1 MERGYLKAWRK
12 VEDSVSWSR
21 GLEYRGLMWSVLN
34 RVRFKPVY
42 FAGHPVPA
50 GSFGIVVSE
59 WAMAEGINRT
69 KLLRMLKALEED
81 DFIKIENVNNRFSLI
96 TVVNWNA
103 YQASSEESEQPANNQ
118 RTTDEQL
125 PIKESNN
132 IYITP
137 QFLEFAEKYQR
148 LQWQTHG
155 NAAPDLT
162 EEVFFKGA
170 ETVGRLVQDGF
181 SFTYIQSVLAW
192 AQNHHFWGKGQLRSL
207 CDLRR
212 KKGGADT
219 NRFQNVAVQYEAERK
234 ASTPQPVITDA
245 GAIYRSLA

>member
-21 GLEYRGLMWSVLN
+21 GLEYRGLMWSILN
-34 RVRFKPVY
+34 RARFKPVY
-42 FAGHPVPA
+42 FAGHHVPA

-59 WAMAEGINRT
+59 WALGEGITRA
-69 KLLRMLKALEED
+69 KLQRMLKALEED
-81 DFIKIENVNNRFSLI
+81 EFIKTENVSNRFCLI
-96 TVVNWNA
+96 TVVNWDT
-103 YQASSEESEQPANNQ
+103 YQATPEESEQPVNNR

-132 IYITP
+132 NITP
-137 QFLEFAEKYQR
+137 QFLEFAEEYQR

-181 SFTYIQSVLAW
+181 SFAYIRSALQW
-192 AQNHHFWGKGQLRSL
+192 AQGHHFWGKGQLAALS
-207 CDLRR
+207 DLRR
-212 KKGGADT
+212 RKGGAAT
-219 NRFQNVAVQYEAERK
+219 NMFQKMAVQYEADRK
-234 ASTPQPVITDA
+234 AATQQTIITDPET
-245 GAIYRSLA
+245 IYKDFV

>member
-21 GLEYRGLMWSVLN
+21 GLEYRGLMWSILN
-34 RVRFKPVY
+34 RARFKPVY
-42 FAGHPVPA
+42 FSGHHVPA

-59 WAMAEGINRT
+59 WALGEGITRP
-69 KLLRMLKALEED
+69 KLQRMLKALEED
-81 DFIKIENVNNRFSLI
+81 EFIKTENVSNRFCLI
-96 TVVNWNA
+96 TVVNWDT
-103 YQASSEESEQPANNQ
+103 YQTSPEESEQPVNNQ

-137 QFLEFAEKYQR
+137 QFLEFAEKYQQK
-148 LQWQTHG
+148 QWQIHG

-162 EEVFFKGA
+162 EELFFKGA

-181 SFTYIQSVLAW
+181 SFSYIESVLEW
-192 AQNHHFWGKGQLRSL
+192 AQEHHFWGKGQLRSL
-207 CDLRR
+207 SELRWR
-212 KKGGADT
+212 KGRAVT

-234 ASTPQPVITDA
+234 ASTPQSVVTDA
-245 GAIYRSLA
+245 GAIYRSFS